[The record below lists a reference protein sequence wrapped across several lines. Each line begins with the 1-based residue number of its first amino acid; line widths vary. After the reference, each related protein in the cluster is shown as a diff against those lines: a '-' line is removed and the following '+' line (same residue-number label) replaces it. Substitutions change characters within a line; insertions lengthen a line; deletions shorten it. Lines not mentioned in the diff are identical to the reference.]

1 MEMLFDVK
9 GKVARK
15 VAKFQEMKKQRGVTL
30 LEIII
35 VLGIIGIIAAG
46 VVILAQRAFTA
57 QDLSDVQDNLTSV
70 RTAMNEAYK
79 DQASYPKPTNSVIGL
94 TKTSIVDSTNTNDAP
109 IVTLVRMGKIAPD
122 EAFNGFS
129 NDAFQIDQAT
139 TDSTNSSQ
147 FKGFTVVVNGLAS
160 DECRNLISQMG
171 NQWDYVEAL
180 KSGASAGKEVAGL
193 TGRALDVAVDTT
205 KLKTLISGDI
215 APEKIVAAGVCDGP
229 GSVNGVIFGS
239 K

>member
-1 MEMLFDVK
+1 MEMVFDLK

-57 QDLSDVQDNLTSV
+57 QDLTDVQDSLTSV
-70 RTAMNEAYK
+70 RTAMDEAYK
-79 DQASYPKPTNSVIGL
+79 DSTEFPAATSNVTDL
-94 TKTSIVDSTNTNDAP
+94 TKQNISSASTASDQP
-109 IVTLVRMGKIAPD
+109 IATLVRLGKISPE

-129 NDAFQIDQAT
+129 SDAFQMDQAT
-139 TDSTNSSQ
+139 TDSANSVH
-147 FKGFTVVVNGLAS
+147 KGFVVLVNGLEQE
-160 DECRNLISQMG
+160 ECRNLISQMG
-171 NQWDYVEAL
+171 NQWDYVEAINA
-180 KSGASAGKEVAGL
+180 GAGAGVNFTL
-193 TGRALDVAVDTT
+193 TGRALDDTASGAI
-205 KLKTLISGDI
+205 LKTTTSTDI
-215 APEKIVAAGVCDGP
+215 APNAIVATGICDGN
-229 GSVNGVIFGS
+229 GAVNGVIFGS

>member
-1 MEMLFDVK
+1 MEMVFDLK

-57 QDLSDVQDNLTSV
+57 QDLSDIQNNANSIRTSM
-70 RTAMNEAYK
+70 AEAFK
-79 DQASYPKPTNSVIGL
+79 DDPQYPASAEIKGL
-94 TKTSIVDSTNTNDAP
+94 TKSTIASSTVAAP
-109 IVTLVRMGKIAPD
+109 IVTLVKLGKISPD
-122 EAFNGFS
+122 EAFNGMS
-129 NDAFQIDQAT
+129 GDAFQIGNAKVD
-139 TDSTNSSQ
+139 TNASAN
-147 FKGFTVVVNGLAS
+147 KGFVLVVNGLS
-160 DECRNLISQMG
+160 TEDCRNLISQMG

-180 KSGASAGKEVAGL
+180 NSGAGAGKSVASIDGKNL
-193 TGRALDVAVDTT
+193 AATT
-205 KLKTLISGDI
+205 ATAPVLKTMATGDI
-215 APEKIVAAGVCDGP
+215 SSSAIVGTNVCSGAGEI
-229 GSVNGVIFGS
+229 NGVIFGS

>member
-1 MEMLFDVK
+1 MEMVFDLK

-70 RTAMNEAYK
+70 RTAMTEAYK
-79 DQASYPKPTNSVIGL
+79 DQADYPTPTDSVIGV
-94 TKTSIVDSTNTNDAP
+94 TKSTISDSTVANNTP
-109 IVTLVRMGKIAPD
+109 IVTLVRMGKIAAD

-129 NDAFQIDQAT
+129 NDAFQIDQAK
-139 TDSTNSSQ
+139 TDSTSNQ
-147 FKGFTVVVNGLAS
+147 YKGFVVLVNGLAA

-180 KSGASAGKEVAGL
+180 NTGATAGKQITL
-193 TGRALDVAVDTT
+193 TGRSLDVAASGAI
-205 KLKTLISGDI
+205 LKTLVSGDV
-215 APEKIVAAGVCDGP
+215 APDQIVATGVCDGS
-229 GSVNGVIFGS
+229 GSVNGVVFGS

>member
-1 MEMLFDVK
+1 MEMVFDLK

-79 DQASYPKPTNSVIGL
+79 DQANYPKPTNSVIGI
-94 TKTSIVDSTNTNDAP
+94 TKSSISDSKVANDAP
-109 IVTLVRMGKIAPD
+109 IVTLVRMGKISAD

-129 NDAFQIDQAT
+129 NDPFQIDQAK
-139 TDSTNSSQ
+139 TDSTSSQ
-147 FKGFTVVVNGLAS
+147 FKGFTVVVNGLAAE
-160 DECRNLISQMG
+160 ECRNLISQMG

-180 KSGASAGKEVAGL
+180 KTGATAGKEVTGL
-193 TGRALDVAVDTT
+193 TGRALDTATSTT
-205 KLKTLISGDI
+205 VLKTLISGDI
-215 APEKIVAAGVCDGP
+215 APDKIVAAGVCDGA